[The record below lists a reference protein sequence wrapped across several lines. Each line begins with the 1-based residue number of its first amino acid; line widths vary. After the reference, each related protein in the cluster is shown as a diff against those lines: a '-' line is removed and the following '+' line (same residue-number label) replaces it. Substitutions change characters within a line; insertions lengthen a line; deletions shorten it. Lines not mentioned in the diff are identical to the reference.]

1 MGNHLEVTR
10 DHVDL
15 MPAHVEV
22 MRGHLDLMPGH
33 VEVTRD
39 HVDLM
44 PGHVEVMR
52 GHIHRMGHTHLMTEK
67 LPIPPKKR
75 LSVHVSAMSWPR

>member
-1 MGNHLEVTR
+1 
-10 DHVDL
+10 

-39 HVDLM
+39 HVDLMPGHVEVMRGHLDLM